1 MRPSLRITL
10 MFLPVSAAGLCSAAP
25 AAPTAYDRL
34 HAYSVNTSQHA
45 KDPYLTMV
53 GPTGIMGWV
62 YLNRIYV
69 DSVEQ
74 GSPADGLL
82 RKGDYLLGVNGQDFP
97 IVDPRP
103 TVGKAITQADAAD
116 GVLRL
121 RVGNKGK
128 ERTVAV
134 RLKPAGR
141 YAPTWPTDCRKS
153 AGIRDQA
160 LGWLRDHQRPD
171 GTFGTSVYTAMNGLF
186 LLSSPAPQD
195 REAARR
201 CIYGRLDGPPGD
213 CYEAWSYGYSAM
225 ALAEYYLATG
235 DSVVMPRLKFYAKE
249 LAAGQAASGTWGHGM
264 ARNGVVGGYGELNS
278 AGVVCFLSLVLM
290 RECGLEVD
298 RTAFTKARKF
308 FGRYAG
314 LGSVPYG
321 DNRPWTGSPSSNG
334 KDPVVALAF
343 HLLGEPDKARAFAET
358 VSVSYAYTEDA
369 HTGAFWG
376 VAWNPLGAVLTKP
389 AAFRRFLDEQLW
401 YYEMQRRWDGGFQYL
416 PNPENLTGITGFDGD
431 AMTVTGGL
439 GLMYALPGKGLRI
452 LGAEA
457 GPFSRDAAPSLKP
470 AIDLFRDKKWSAFD
484 AWMKAWPKDSAS
496 PAVRVRAGQLLAK
509 RAEVQAQLDWT
520 LAAVEEKT
528 KRDGLPRADIDRA
541 RATLKAAERL
551 AGAELEKAKPLRQ
564 RLDAIKVL
572 PPAADVRAG
581 RQKKARHWK
590 TLLPLARDLG
600 KEDSPKVW
608 RVHAWT
614 GDISPF
620 LDNLEPAGEAMKGW
634 YLPEFNDAT
643 WQKKTAPF
651 RAHDAHH
658 DTPFEGQAVS
668 PVSHHLCMYQ
678 PRPLYNTYARLDFTV
693 EDTAGIQAAR
703 VIQQNCH
710 QYLRS
715 EVYLNGF
722 RVAAILRP
730 NTCEL
735 SPEAVKL
742 LRKGKNT
749 LAIYLTSCRGHLHE
763 FDFGVEVARD

>member
-1 MRPSLRITL
+1 MHASLRIAL
-10 MFLPVSAAGLCSAAP
+10 LFLPVAAAGLCP
-25 AAPTAYDRL
+25 AGPGAPTTYDRL

-45 KDPYLTMV
+45 RDPYLTML
-53 GPTGIMGWV
+53 GPSGIMGWV

-74 GSPADGLL
+74 GSPAEGLL
-82 RKGDYLLGVNGQDFP
+82 KRGDYLLGVNGQDFP
-97 IVDPRP
+97 LVDPRP
-103 TVGKAITQADAAD
+103 MVGKAITQADAAD
-116 GVLRL
+116 GRLRF

-128 ERTVAV
+128 DRTVTV
-134 RLKPAGR
+134 QLKPAGR
-141 YAPTWPTDCRKS
+141 YAPTWPIDCRKS
-153 AGIRDQA
+153 AGIRSQA
-160 LGWLRDHQRPD
+160 LRWLRDHQRKD
-171 GTFGTSVYTAMNGLF
+171 GTFGLSVYTALNGLF
-186 LLSSPAPQD
+186 LLSSPAPED

-213 CYEAWSYGYSAM
+213 CYSAWSYGYSAI

-235 DSVVMPRLKFYAKE
+235 DSVVMPRLKFYARE
-249 LAAGQAASGTWGHGM
+249 IAAGQAASGSWGHGM
-264 ARNGVVGGYGELNS
+264 ASNGVVGGYGEMNS

-290 RECGLEVD
+290 QECGIQVD
-298 RTAFTKARKF
+298 RMALAEARHF

-321 DNRPWTGSPSSNG
+321 DNRPWTGNPSSNG
-334 KDPVVALAF
+334 KDPVAALAF
-343 HLLGEPDKARAFAET
+343 HVLGETDKARAFAET
-358 VSVSYAYTEDA
+358 VSASYEYTEAA

-376 VAWNPLGAVLTKP
+376 VAWNPLGAVMTQP

-401 YYEMQRRWDGGFQYL
+401 YYELQRRWDGGFQYL
-416 PNPENLTGITGFDGD
+416 PNPENLTGITGFNGD
-431 AMTVTGGL
+431 PMTVTGGL
-439 GLMYALPGKGLRI
+439 GLMYALPGKSLRI

-457 GPFSRDAAPSLKP
+457 GPFSKGAAPSLKP

-484 AWMKAWPKDSAS
+484 AWMRAWPKDTAS
-496 PAVRVRAGQLLAK
+496 PEVRMRAEQLLAK
-509 RAEVQAQLDWT
+509 RSAVQAQLDWT
-520 LAAVEEKT
+520 MAAVEEQT
-528 KRDGLPRADIDRA
+528 KHDGLPRTNIDRA
-541 RATLKAAERL
+541 RAMLKAAERL

-581 RQKKARHWK
+581 RERRPRRWK
-590 TLLPLARDLG
+590 PLLPLAKDLG
-600 KEDSPKVW
+600 KEPRPKTW
-608 RVHAWT
+608 RIHAWT
-614 GDISPF
+614 GDISPL
-620 LDNLEPAGEAMKGW
+620 LDNLEPAGQAMRGW
-634 YLPEFNDAT
+634 YLPEFDDGA
-643 WQKKTAPF
+643 WQEKTAPF
-651 RAHDAHH
+651 RAHGAHR

-678 PRPLYNTYARLDFTV
+678 PRPLYNTYARLSFTV
-693 EDTAGIQAAR
+693 ADTTGIRAAR
-703 VIQQNCH
+703 VVQQNCH

-715 EVYLNGF
+715 EVYLNGY

-742 LRKGKNT
+742 LRKGRNT

-763 FDFGVEVARD
+763 FDFGLEVASE